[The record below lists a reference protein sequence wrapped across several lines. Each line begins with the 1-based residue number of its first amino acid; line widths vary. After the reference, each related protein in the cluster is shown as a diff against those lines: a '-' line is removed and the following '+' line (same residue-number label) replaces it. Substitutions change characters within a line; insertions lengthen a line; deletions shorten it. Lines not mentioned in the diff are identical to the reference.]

1 MADFTATDLAI
12 VIPTRER
19 WDILGRTLSSLA
31 GQTVSGFETIV
42 VVDGTDQN
50 PPPLETGRVLVKR
63 RAGPGAA
70 RNAGAKATSRS
81 LVMFLGDDTV
91 PAPDLVE
98 KHLAS
103 HCRHPERE
111 AGAVGFVD
119 WHSEVARNRINR
131 WLEWSGT
138 QSWYESLAEKGEQEV
153 SHWFFYT
160 SNISLKRELLLEGA
174 GFDEDFPFAAFEDL
188 ECGVR
193 LARLGL
199 RLYYE
204 PAAVCHHLHDYDWAG
219 LERRFAC
226 MSLSERL
233 MVEKHPELEAGCLA
247 RMNAAGLGH
256 ALPLDSLVDLVPRR
270 LKRIGGFIRRQT
282 DRRYH
287 RRLAPVYLKAWERAA
302 ELCELRTYLGE
313 RHDSARLV
321 YRSGGQ
327 DANASSQIEAGP
339 DWSDDER
346 LYDLARRALEG
357 RTDPAL
363 SVLESQIQ
371 PGSRVLEYGC
381 GIGSDGLHLAQ
392 AGYSVQF
399 ADDPGEPLA
408 YLRWRLANRGLSLPV
423 YDLAVDEPPGDLD
436 AAVCL
441 DAASPGRDP
450 VALLDR
456 LKPLAP
462 IVALGFF
469 AETPG
474 AVKEVVPPELLAS
487 DSCPGHLV
495 SRQELAGGLLV
506 FIYDQRQKQQTTR
519 AESTAEHGTTP

>member
-1 MADFTATDLAI
+1 MGEFTAADLAI

-19 WDILGRTLSSLA
+19 WDILGQTLSSLA
-31 GQTVSGFETIV
+31 SQTVAGFETIV
-42 VVDGTDQN
+42 VVDGTDQD
-50 PPPLETGRVLVKR
+50 PPPLDTARVLVKR

-70 RNAGAKATSRS
+70 RNAGARATERS
-81 LVMFLGDDTV
+81 LVMFLGDDTI

-98 KHLAS
+98 QHLGT

-111 AGAVGFVD
+111 AAAVGFVD
-119 WHSEVARNRINR
+119 WHREVARNRINR

-160 SNISLKRELLLEGA
+160 SNISLKRELLLEGS

-199 RLYYE
+199 RLFYE
-204 PAAVCHHLHDYDWAG
+204 PAAVCHHLHDYDWPG

-247 RMNAAGLGH
+247 RMRAAGLGH
-256 ALPLDSLVDLVPRR
+256 ALPLDALVDLVPRR
-270 LKRIGGFIRRQT
+270 LKRVDGFVRRQT

-287 RRLAPVYLKAWERAA
+287 RRLAPVYLKAWDRAA
-302 ELCELRTYLGE
+302 ELCELRRYLGE

-321 YRSGGQ
+321 YGSGGP
-327 DANASSQIEAGP
+327 DVNPSSQIEAGA
-339 DWSDDER
+339 DWSDVER
-346 LYDLARRALEG
+346 LFQLAGRALEG

-363 SVLESQIQ
+363 SLLGRQIH

-381 GIGSDGLHLAQ
+381 GIGSDGLRLAQ

-399 ADDPGEPLA
+399 ADHPGRPLS

-423 YDLAVDEPPGDLD
+423 YDLATDEPPSDLD

-441 DAASPGRDP
+441 DAANPGRDP
-450 VALLDR
+450 VALLDQ
-456 LKPLAP
+456 LKALAP

-469 AETPG
+469 AQTPG
-474 AVKEVVPPELLAS
+474 GFSEVVPPELLAS
-487 DSCPGHLV
+487 DSGPGHLV
-495 SRQELAGGLLV
+495 ARHELAGGLLV
-506 FIYDQRQKQQTTR
+506 FVYDQRQKEQTTR
-519 AESTAEHGTTP
+519 AESTAEHGTTR